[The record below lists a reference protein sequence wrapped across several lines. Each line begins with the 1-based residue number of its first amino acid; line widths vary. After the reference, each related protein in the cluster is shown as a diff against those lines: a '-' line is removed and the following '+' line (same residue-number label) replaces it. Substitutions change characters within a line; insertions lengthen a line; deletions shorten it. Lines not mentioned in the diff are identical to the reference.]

1 MSYRDARV
9 RRSAEVLA
17 RREFVGTGCLS
28 LLSQA
33 ACASY
38 STKPSDTMPY
48 TQLTEELN
56 GLVADATVLYQ
67 KLRHYHWNV
76 SGPHF
81 FALHQQF
88 EVLYTAWAD
97 AIDDLAERVRTLG
110 GVPVHT
116 LASVLHLATLEEDE
130 SVPGATE
137 MVRRVAGDL
146 ERLHVRISDVLDEA
160 EETSQGTADLLNNIL
175 DHVEKDLWMLGA
187 WLHADDASQPL
198 ANAFQEVPAEA

>member
-1 MSYRDARV
+1 
-9 RRSAEVLA
+9 
-17 RREFVGTGCLS
+17 
-28 LLSQA
+28 
-33 ACASY
+33 
-38 STKPSDTMPY
+38 MPY

-56 GLVADATVLYQ
+56 GLIADATVLYQ

-81 FALHQQF
+81 FGLHQQF
-88 EVLYTAWAD
+88 EELYTAWAD
-97 AIDDLAERVRTLG
+97 AIDDLAERVRTMG

-130 SVPGATE
+130 SVPEATE

-146 ERLHVRISDVLDEA
+146 ERMHARISDVLDA
-160 EETSQGTADLLNNIL
+160 EDTSRGTADLLNDIL

-187 WLHADDASQPL
+187 WLHADDPSQ
-198 ANAFQEVPAEA
+198 AHATAFQGVPAEA